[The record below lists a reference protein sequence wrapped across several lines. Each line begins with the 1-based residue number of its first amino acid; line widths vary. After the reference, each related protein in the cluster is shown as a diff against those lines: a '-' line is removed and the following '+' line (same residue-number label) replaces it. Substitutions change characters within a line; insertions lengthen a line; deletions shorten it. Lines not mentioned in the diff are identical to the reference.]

1 VSQLPELI
9 AVRRQLHAH
18 PELAFE
24 EHQTT
29 ALLMRRLRAA
39 GLEPRRLPQGTGLVV
54 DIGSGPRTV
63 GVRADIDALP
73 LHDATSTPYRS
84 TLDGVSHACGH
95 DAHTAIALGVALT
108 LARRRELPGR
118 VRVIFQPA
126 EERIP
131 GGALNVIAAGEVDD
145 VDLMLALHCD
155 PSLPVGEVGLRNGP
169 LTAAC
174 DAVDITVSGPGG
186 HTSRPHLTVDLVGAV
201 GRVITEVPALLHR
214 RLDPRA
220 GLSLVWGSVHTGN
233 ALNAIPTEAHL
244 AGTVRSLDRPGW
256 AGVEP
261 LVRDLVEEV
270 ARSSGAAVE
279 IDYRQGVPPVVND
292 VTLVDA
298 LRDAVIRTKGRARVA
313 DTEQSLGGED
323 FGWYGEHIPV
333 AMARLGVHGGG
344 PRVDLHQP
352 SFDIDE
358 AAIEVG
364 VDTLVAATLALL
376 EPTPGFG

>member
-1 VSQLPELI
+1 MSQLPELI

-39 GLEPRRLPQGTGLVV
+39 GLEPRQLPHGTGLVV

-63 GVRADIDALP
+63 GLRADIDALP
-73 LHDATSTPYRS
+73 AHDAKSTPYRS
-84 TLDGVSHACGH
+84 TRDGVCHACGH
-95 DAHTAIALGVALT
+95 DAHTAIVLGVALT
-108 LARRRELPGR
+108 LARRLDLPGR

-131 GGALNVIAAGEVDD
+131 GGALDVIAAGEVDD

-155 PSLPVGEVGLRNGP
+155 PSLPVGTVGLRNGP

-174 DAVDITVSGPGG
+174 DAVELTVSGPGG

-201 GRVITEVPALLHR
+201 ARVITEVPALLHR

-244 AGTVRSLDRPGW
+244 AGTVRSLDRRGW

-261 LVRDLVEEV
+261 LVRMLVEEV
-270 ARSSGAAVE
+270 ARSSGADVE
-279 IDYRQGVPPVVND
+279 VDYRQGVPPVIND
-292 VTLVDA
+292 TTMVDV
-298 LRDAVIRTKGRARVA
+298 LRDAVIRTQGPGCVA

-323 FGWYGEHIPV
+323 FGWYGEHMPV

-344 PRVDLHQP
+344 QRVDLHQP
-352 SFDIDE
+352 GFDIDE
-358 AAIEVG
+358 AAIGVG
-364 VDTLVAATLALL
+364 VDVLVAATLALL
-376 EPTPGFG
+376 ESAPGPG

>member
-1 VSQLPELI
+1 MSQLPELI